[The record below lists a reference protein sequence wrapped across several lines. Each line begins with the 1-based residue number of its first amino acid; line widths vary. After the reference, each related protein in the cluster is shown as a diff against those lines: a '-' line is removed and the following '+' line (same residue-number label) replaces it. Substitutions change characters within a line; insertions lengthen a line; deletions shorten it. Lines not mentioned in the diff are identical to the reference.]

1 VCSISPPATHSF
13 THSLCVVPLLGS
25 SNRTLYTTLH
35 YTASEMSSE
44 SLCYQFQLNHF
55 SLNITESTIN
65 ALNRF
70 IIKSGFLNLQLNTV
84 SEVLFH
90 LSKDGLLTKS
100 HFDKGMKYLLTDDIS
115 EVDKVG
121 CLMIL
126 SSIFYTFDRTDSDAV
141 DVTDLVCGLA
151 VICNGSKSSK
161 LAFTFDL
168 MDEDGDNILT
178 KRGLWRYF
186 RSFLCVL
193 LTVSGAALDMSTDEI
208 VGVCDDCAV
217 WTSAQLLSSLEPS
230 VRNGCTFENLADW
243 YTSGGYQV
251 ATWLE
256 LLDLSK
262 WLPLYPLEDEDQY
275 QQRDDDDDYDDDD
288 DSSTSTSS
296 SDDYQHGASNSMPEN
311 PYVENDG
318 TEIFRAALSGGSY
331 LTIMESDSNFII
343 EVAQLTGLYKM
354 TPQAIV
360 QKLHTFCHIDA
371 VTIRGYNN
379 FVSMIVPNT
388 LDEEEL
394 ARVSYALSSI
404 YFSYDDDGENRASF
418 ASLAAGLCVL
428 CHGSKSTKLSAC
440 FHLFDSDGDG
450 YLTPQEIEEFL
461 GSFLRIL
468 LACSFSTASQ
478 RQYGQTSALVNATCE
493 LIAEDICQGSE
504 VDFQRFGDWYNDG
517 GYKVIPWIEL
527 IDLSKWVKIT
537 AASAL
542 TNSKTQSISSS
553 EDDEDSEEESD
564 DESYEYAESDSDDD
578 DDDDDDDAYRGVSYV
593 DGKGNTLYPNYERE
607 HKVQQQQ
614 RHHYQQQAE
623 QPTFTLMLY
632 RRNAKH
638 IVSISADTVHTVSQ
652 VSCQSGLSNIEPESI
667 FQAILAT
674 CSADSLLSRK
684 QYDRFIAR
692 IHPDRRKQYFADVQA
707 QANRGEPPSSPFS
720 EKNADIFGA
729 LFDVFDRT
737 GKGVVDASEIAIGL
751 GVLCSGSK
759 SSKLAAAFDLLDEA
773 ERGTLSRR
781 SVWKYFRSFI
791 CALLTLSGAAL
802 EISQDE
808 AIRIADSTALFACDS
823 VLTSVAQANDGSQ
836 IANASATFDDIADWY
851 GSAGYSI
858 APWLELLDMSK
869 WEHLI
874 SDS

>member
-1 VCSISPPATHSF
+1 MTNGDY
-13 THSLCVVPLLGS
+13 GS
-25 SNRTLYTTLH
+25 E
-35 YTASEMSSE
+35 A
-44 SLCYQFQLNHF
+44 LCYQFQLNHF

-90 LSKDGLLTKS
+90 LSKDGLLTKGN
-100 HFDKGMKYLLTDDIS
+100 FDEGMKYLLSDDIS

-121 CLMIL
+121 CMMIL

-168 MDEDGDNILT
+168 MDEDGDNVLT

-193 LTVSGAALDMSTDEI
+193 LTVSGAALDMSTEEI

-217 WTSAQLLSSLEPS
+217 WTSAQLLSSLHPTARS
-230 VRNGCTFENLADW
+230 GCNFENLADW

-262 WLPLYPLEDEDQY
+262 WLPLYSAEDDDV
-275 QQRDDDDDYDDDD
+275 QQDDDDDDYD
-288 DSSTSTSS
+288 SSTSSESS
-296 SDDYQHGASNSMPEN
+296 STSESYPQTPSNAMPEN

-331 LTIMESDSNFII
+331 LTIMESDSNFIL
-343 EVAQLTGLYKM
+343 EVAQLTGLYKL

-404 YFSYDDDGENRASF
+404 YFSYDDDGENKASF
-418 ASLAAGLCVL
+418 AALAAGLCVL
-428 CHGSKSTKLSAC
+428 CYGSKSTKLSAC

-450 YLTPQEIEEFL
+450 FLTQHEVEEFL

-478 RQYGQTSALVNATCE
+478 RQYGETSALVNTTCE
-493 LIAEDICQGSE
+493 LIAEDICEGE
-504 VDFQRFGDWYNDG
+504 DVDFQRFGDWYNDG
-517 GYKVIPWIEL
+517 GFKIIPWIEL

-542 TNSKTQSISSS
+542 TNSKTQDISSS
-553 EDDEDSEEESD
+553 DEDDSDASEEE
-564 DESYEYAESDSDDD
+564 ESYSQSDSDDD
-578 DDDDDDDAYRGVSYV
+578 DDDGDYRDDFEYASYM
-593 DGKGNTLYPNYERE
+593 R
-607 HKVQQQQ
+607 QQQ
-614 RHHYQQQAE
+614 E
-623 QPTFTLMLY
+623 DQPTFTLMLY

-638 IVSISADTVHTVSQ
+638 IVSISADTVHTVRQ
-652 VSCQSGLSNIEPESI
+652 VSAQSGLSNIESESI

-674 CSADSLLSRK
+674 CSTDSLLSRK

-707 QANRGEPPSSPFS
+707 QANRGGQPSSPFS

-737 GKGVVDASEIAIGL
+737 GKGIVDASEIAIGL
-751 GVLCSGSK
+751 GVLCAGSK

-773 ERGTLSRR
+773 ERGSLTRR
-781 SVWKYFRSFI
+781 CVWKYFRSFI
-791 CALLTLSGAAL
+791 CALLTLSGAAS
-802 EISQDE
+802 EITQDE

-823 VLTSVAQANDGSQ
+823 VLGSVAQANDGNQ
-836 IANASATFDDIADWY
+836 ISSISATFDDIADWY

-874 SDS
+874 SDA

>member
-1 VCSISPPATHSF
+1 MP
-13 THSLCVVPLLGS
+13 
-25 SNRTLYTTLH
+25 NR
-35 YTASEMSSE
+35 ENSSE

-84 SEVLFH
+84 SDVLFH
-90 LSKDGLLTKS
+90 LSKDGLLTKN
-100 HFDKGMKYLLTDDIS
+100 HFDEGMKYLLSDDIS

-168 MDEDGDNILT
+168 MDEDGDNMLT

-193 LTVSGAALDMSTDEI
+193 LTVSGAALDMSTEEI

-217 WTSAQLLSSLEPS
+217 WTSAQLLSSLSPS
-230 VRNGCTFENLADW
+230 ARNGCNFENLADW
-243 YTSGGYQV
+243 YTTGGYQV

-262 WLPLYPLEDEDQY
+262 WLPLYPLEA
-275 QQRDDDDDYDDDD
+275 
-288 DSSTSTSS
+288 
-296 SDDYQHGASNSMPEN
+296 DDYQHEQGDEESSEDNSSQDSYPRPASSSSSMPEN
-311 PYVENDG
+311 PYVESDG

-343 EVAQLTGLYKM
+343 EVAQLTGLYKLS
-354 TPQAIV
+354 PQAIV

-379 FVSMIVPNT
+379 FVSMVVPNT
-388 LDEEEL
+388 LAEEEL
-394 ARVSYALSSI
+394 AKVSYALSSI

-450 YLTPQEIEEFL
+450 FLTQGEVEEFL
-461 GSFLRIL
+461 GAFLRIL
-468 LACSFSTASQ
+468 LASSFSTASQ
-478 RQYGQTSALVNATCE
+478 RQYGQTSALVNSTCE

-504 VDFQRFGDWYNDG
+504 VDFQRFGDWYNEG
-517 GYKVIPWIEL
+517 GFKVIPWIEL

-553 EDDEDSEEESD
+553 DEDEDADDEETEDSDEDEEEYTQSD
-564 DESYEYAESDSDDD
+564 TDGDSDYNNGI
-578 DDDDDDDAYRGVSYV
+578 AYV
-593 DGKGNTLYPNYERE
+593 DERGNTAAYPTFEQQRRQQQR
-607 HKVQQQQ
+607 QQQQ
-614 RHHYQQQAE
+614 QE

-638 IVSISADTVHTVSQ
+638 VVSISAETVYSVRQ
-652 VSCQSGLSNIEPESI
+652 VSTQSGLANIDPESI
-667 FQAILAT
+667 FQAIAAT
-674 CSADSLLSRK
+674 CSADGLLSRK
-684 QYDRFIAR
+684 QYDRFISR
-692 IHPDRRKQYFADVQA
+692 VHPDRRKQYFADVQA
-707 QANRGEPPSSPFS
+707 QASRGEAPSSPFT
-720 EKNADIFGA
+720 EKHADIFGA
-729 LFDVFDRT
+729 LFDMFDRT

-751 GVLCSGSK
+751 GVLCAGSK

-773 ERGTLSRR
+773 ERGALSRR

-802 EISQDE
+802 DISQE
-808 AIRIADSTALFACDS
+808 EGIRIADSTALFACDS
-823 VLTSVAQANDGSQ
+823 VLNAVAQANTGSQ
-836 IANASATFDDIADWY
+836 IANATATFDDIADWY

-874 SDS
+874 ISA